1 MRESS
6 KKKSKKYS
14 GKRDI
19 RQSKIDLIRI
29 RIISTTSSTSINELD
44 PSFLYSQL
52 VKEMPL
58 LSMRMMVSKTQLLL
72 MLMNS
77 LKQLE

>member
-6 KKKSKKYS
+6 KKKSKEYS
-14 GKRDI
+14 GKRDV

-29 RIISTTSSTSINELD
+29 KIISTTFSTSINELD
-44 PSFLYSQL
+44 PSFLYSHL
-52 VKEMPL
+52 VKEMSL
-58 LSMRMMVSKTQLLL
+58 LSMRTVLKTQLLL